1 MGATITLFQAVFDGS
16 AVRVTWDVT
25 NESGVLGY
33 DLYRKTTNEPSFE
46 RLTTIP
52 PTNQGRYQYQDT
64 DVFRGEQAGG
74 PFTYRLTVRT
84 TTGDQSYTSTLSQ
97 TPSAVQRSWGSIKS
111 MFR

>member
-1 MGATITLFQAVFDGS
+1 MPRKVSLPLMLVLLCTTLAMGATITLFQAVFDGS

-74 PFTYRLTVRT
+74 PLTLLGQYQVDVSVVDGR
-84 TTGDQSYTSTLSQ
+84 
-97 TPSAVQRSWGSIKS
+97 
-111 MFR
+111 